1 MFRSRALAKLHSP
14 ENLDEPQK
22 LIRRRSR
29 GAIITVVSCAAVA
42 LAWSLLGTVPEE
54 GRGQGILL
62 TPGAVRPVQVPA
74 AGQLVRWFV
83 REGDTVEK
91 GQVLGIV
98 EQIQMEQQIDQ
109 EKDKQEE
116 LRERN
121 RVIGDLR
128 AAYSR
133 SRRTSVVTQR
143 ETLAEQI
150 EYLESYIRRM
160 KQLTDET
167 DRRNREALRQQKQNL
182 EKSEKFAIEVE
193 EALHKRLSSYER
205 LHEEKLISRDQL
217 RDVTRDHEDAKAK
230 RDEIALRLQEMQ
242 LKEIQLRESYLNTKR
257 VIATGEEQLTNL
269 KLQQR
274 DLDITIAQLNK
285 ADSEAKFRDEQ
296 QVSDVERTI
305 ERTEKNL
312 SLNREIR
319 TEYAGRVLEL
329 SAVEGQLMDQGER
342 AALINAR
349 KPDDE
354 LIALAY
360 FEPKHG
366 KRLSPGT
373 RVRVSPSTVDRNK
386 HGGIIGEVL
395 TISDYPVTL
404 DSAATL
410 VGNHKVAQRLTGG
423 GFNIEVAVKLQQN
436 PDNRSGYQWT
446 SETGPDV
453 ELTAGTSADVWCT
466 VEQRRPIS
474 YVAPKLK
481 EWFGI

>member
-14 ENLDEPQK
+14 EKLDEPQK

-109 EKDKQEE
+109 EKDKLEE

-193 EALHKRLSSYER
+193 RGPAQAFE
-205 LHEEKLISRDQL
+205 QL
-217 RDVTRDHEDAKAK
+217 RAPARGKAHLEGPAARRQAGPRGRQGQTR
-230 RDEIALRLQEMQ
+230 RDRPTA
-242 LKEIQLRESYLNTKR
+242 
-257 VIATGEEQLTNL
+257 
-269 KLQQR
+269 
-274 DLDITIAQLNK
+274 
-285 ADSEAKFRDEQ
+285 
-296 QVSDVERTI
+296 
-305 ERTEKNL
+305 
-312 SLNREIR
+312 
-319 TEYAGRVLEL
+319 AG
-329 SAVEGQLMDQGER
+329 
-342 AALINAR
+342 
-349 KPDDE
+349 
-354 LIALAY
+354 
-360 FEPKHG
+360 
-366 KRLSPGT
+366 
-373 RVRVSPSTVDRNK
+373 
-386 HGGIIGEVL
+386 
-395 TISDYPVTL
+395 
-404 DSAATL
+404 
-410 VGNHKVAQRLTGG
+410 
-423 GFNIEVAVKLQQN
+423 
-436 PDNRSGYQWT
+436 
-446 SETGPDV
+446 
-453 ELTAGTSADVWCT
+453 
-466 VEQRRPIS
+466 
-474 YVAPKLK
+474 
-481 EWFGI
+481 